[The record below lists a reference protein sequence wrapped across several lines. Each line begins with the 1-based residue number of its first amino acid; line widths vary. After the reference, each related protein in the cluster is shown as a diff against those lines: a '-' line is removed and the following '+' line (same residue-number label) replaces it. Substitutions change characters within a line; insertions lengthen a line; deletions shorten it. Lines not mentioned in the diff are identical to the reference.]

1 MAKTTVKAVI
11 SVEIPYKSGIEKQT
25 TKERN
30 AEIKAKAEESIIDAL
45 TLAEL
50 EPQLL
55 RLRIA
60 REKKDA

>member
-1 MAKTTVKAVI
+1 MAKTTVKAVV
-11 SVEIPYKSGIEKQT
+11 SVEIPYKTGIEKQT

-30 AEIKAKAEESIIDAL
+30 AEIKEKAEELIIDAL
-45 TLAEL
+45 TTAQL

-60 REKKDA
+60 REKKEG

>member
-30 AEIKAKAEESIIDAL
+30 AEVKAKAEESIIDAL

>member
-11 SVEIPYKSGIEKQT
+11 SVEIPYKTGIEKQT

-30 AEIKAKAEESIIDAL
+30 AEVKAKAEESIIDAL

>member
-11 SVEIPYKSGIEKQT
+11 SVEIPYKNGIEKQT
-25 TKERN
+25 TKDRN
-30 AEIKAKAEESIIDAL
+30 AEIKEKAEELIIDAL
-45 TLAEL
+45 TAAQL
-50 EPQLL
+50 EPKLL